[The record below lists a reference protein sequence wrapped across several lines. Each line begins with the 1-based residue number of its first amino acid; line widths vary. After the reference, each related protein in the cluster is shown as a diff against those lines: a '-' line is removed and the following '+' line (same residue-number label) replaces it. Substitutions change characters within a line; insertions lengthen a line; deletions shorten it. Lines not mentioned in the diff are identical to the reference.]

1 MDQSFRNKTISG
13 VIWKAMESGGNQAV
27 RFVISIVL
35 ARMLDPENYTTL
47 ALLLIFVNIA
57 DVFVKRGFST
67 SLVQRKDAD
76 NTDFSSVLWA
86 SLGIAAALYTALFFA
101 APAIARFYEEPLIA
115 PALRIVSVILF
126 SGAFNSVQSAIITR
140 KLEFRKLCMAT
151 LGATLVSGGVGIYMA
166 YAGYGVWALVV
177 QQMLGS
183 FSTVILLW
191 SLDRWKPAFVFSW
204 ERVKVLFDFG
214 WKLLVS
220 SLLDTG
226 YSSLSSLVIGKRYIG
241 DSLAFYN
248 RGRQYPDMVANNLT
262 NVALSV
268 LFPAYAIHQ
277 DDRPRVREMVRKTN
291 RSTALMIFPM
301 MAGLAAV
308 ATPFVR
314 VLLTDKWLPS
324 VPYLHLMCIVY
335 ALYPVEATDL
345 QAINALGRSDLYLKT
360 EIIKKIFGILAL
372 AVSVFAFST
381 PIAIAWAVV
390 LTAVFSMYVTM
401 VVMKRLFEYRWRD
414 QLWDMAPPILLSAV
428 MWGAV
433 YAVSL
438 LPFSE
443 LALLV
448 LEIVCGVAVY
458 LSLAVLL
465 KLESFQYLWQ
475 SMKAYLTKK
484 RNASETGD
492 GQNGPPDGEKA

>member
-1 MDQSFRNKTISG
+1 MDHSFRNKTISG

-27 RFVISIVL
+27 RFVISVVL

-86 SLGIAAALYTALFFA
+86 SLGIAGILYVALFFG

-166 YAGYGVWALVV
+166 YAGFGVWALVV

-183 FSTVILLW
+183 FATVALLW
-191 SLDRWKPAFVFSW
+191 SLDRWKPAFVFSL
-204 ERVKVLFDFG
+204 ERVKLLFGFG

-248 RGRQYPDMVANNLT
+248 RGRQYPDMVASNLT

-268 LFPAYAIHQ
+268 LFPAYAVHQ
-277 DDRPRVREMVRKTN
+277 DDTSRVRGMVRTTN

-301 MAGLAAV
+301 MAGLAAI

-324 VPYLHLMCIVY
+324 VPYLQMMCVVY

-360 EIIKKIFGILAL
+360 EIYKKIFGLLAF
-372 AVSVFAFST
+372 AVSVFAFTT
-381 PIAIAWAVV
+381 PLAIAWAVV
-390 LTAVFSMYVTM
+390 ATAVFSMLVTM
-401 VVMKRLFEYRWRD
+401 VVMKQLFQYRYRD
-414 QLWDMAPPILLSAV
+414 QLWDMTPPILLSGA
-428 MWGAV
+428 MWAAV

-438 LPFSE
+438 LPVGD
-443 LALLV
+443 LPKLI
-448 LEIVCGVAVY
+448 LEIVAGVAIY
-458 LSLAVLL
+458 LALAVLL
-465 KLESFQYLWQ
+465 KLESFTYLWN
-475 SMKAYLTKK
+475 SMKGYLSK
-484 RNASETGD
+484 RKDRSACEEAPADDPSN
-492 GQNGPPDGEKA
+492 GQL

>member
-1 MDQSFRNKTISG
+1 MDHSFRNKTISG

-27 RFVISIVL
+27 RFVISVVL

-67 SLVQRKDAD
+67 ALVQRKDAD

-86 SLGIAAALYTALFFA
+86 SLFIAGILYVALFFG
-101 APAIARFYEEPLIA
+101 APYIARFYEEPLIA

-126 SGAFNSVQSAIITR
+126 SGAYNSVQSAIITR

-151 LGATLVSGGVGIYMA
+151 LGATLVSGAVGIYMA
-166 YAGYGVWALVV
+166 YAGYGDWALVV

-183 FSTVILLW
+183 FATVVMLW
-191 SLDRWKPAFVFSW
+191 LLDRWKPALAFSM
-204 ERVKVLFDFG
+204 ERVKLLFGFG

-241 DSLAFYN
+241 DELAYYN
-248 RGRQYPDMVANNLT
+248 RGRQYPDMVASQLT
-262 NVALSV
+262 SVALSV
-268 LFPAYAIHQ
+268 LFPAYAAHQ
-277 DDRPRVREMVRKTN
+277 DDTARVREMVRKTN

-308 ATPFVR
+308 ATPFVS
-314 VLLTDKWLPS
+314 VLLTNKWLPS
-324 VPYLHLMCIVY
+324 VPYLQLMCIVY

-360 EIIKKIFGILAL
+360 EIIKKIFGLAAL
-372 AVSVFAFST
+372 AVSVFAFT
-381 PIAIAWAVV
+381 QPMAIAWAVV
-390 LTAVFSMYVTM
+390 ATAVFSMLVTM
-401 VVMKRLFEYRWRD
+401 VVMKQLFAYRYRD
-414 QLWDMAPPILLSAV
+414 QFWDMTPPLLLSAV
-428 MWGAV
+428 MWAAV

-438 LPFSE
+438 IAMPDLPSM
-443 LALLV
+443 LLQ
-448 LEIVCGVAVY
+448 IFCGVAIY
-458 LSLAVLL
+458 LGMAVLL
-465 KLESFQYLWQ
+465 KLESFTYLWQ
-475 SMKAYLTKK
+475 SMKGYFSK
-484 RNASETGD
+484 RKQTSEPENDETDPAEG
-492 GQNGPPDGEKA
+492 GQN

>member
-1 MDQSFRNKTISG
+1 MDHSFRNKTISG
-13 VIWKAMESGGNQAV
+13 VIWKTMESGGNQAV

-67 SLVQRKDAD
+67 ALVQRKDAD

-86 SLGIAAALYTALFFA
+86 SLAIAGILYAALFFG
-101 APAIARFYEEPLIA
+101 APYIARFYEEPLITT
-115 PALRIVSVILF
+115 ALRVVSVILF
-126 SGAFNSVQSAIITR
+126 SGAFNSIQSAIITR

-151 LGATLVSGGVGIYMA
+151 LGATLVSGAVGIYMA

-183 FSTVILLW
+183 FATVVMLW
-191 SLDRWKPAFVFSW
+191 LLDRWKPALVFSM
-204 ERVKVLFDFG
+204 ERVKLLFGFG

-241 DSLAFYN
+241 DELAYYN
-248 RGRQYPDMVANNLT
+248 RGRQYPDMVASQLT

-268 LFPAYAIHQ
+268 LFPAYAAHQ
-277 DDRPRVREMVRKTN
+277 DDTSRVREMVRKTN

-308 ATPFVR
+308 ATPFVS
-314 VLLTDKWLPS
+314 VLLTNKWLPS
-324 VPYLHLMCIVY
+324 VPYLQLMCIVY

-360 EIIKKIFGILAL
+360 EIIKKIFGLVAL
-372 AVSVFAFST
+372 AVSVFAFT
-381 PIAIAWAVV
+381 QPMAIAWAVV
-390 LTAVFSMYVTM
+390 FTAVFSMLVTM
-401 VVMKRLFEYRWRD
+401 VVMKQLFAYRYRD
-414 QLWDMAPPILLSAV
+414 QIWDMTPPILLSGI
-428 MWGAV
+428 MWAAV

-438 LPFSE
+438 IALPDLPSM
-443 LALLV
+443 LLQ
-448 LEIVCGVAVY
+448 IVCGVAIY
-458 LSLAVLL
+458 LAMAVLL
-465 KLESFQYLWQ
+465 KLESFTYLWQ
-475 SMKAYLTKK
+475 SMRGYFGK
-484 RNASETGD
+484 RKSKSESETDETDPAQG
-492 GQNGPPDGEKA
+492 GQN

>member
-1 MDQSFRNKTISG
+1 MDHSFRNKTISG

-27 RFVISIVL
+27 RFVISVVL
-35 ARMLDPENYTTL
+35 ARMLDPQNYTTL

-67 SLVQRKDAD
+67 ALVQRKDAD

-86 SLGIAAALYTALFFA
+86 SLAIAAILYIALFFG
-101 APAIARFYEEPLIA
+101 APSIARFYKEPLIT
-115 PALRIVSVILF
+115 PALRVVSVILF

-183 FSTVILLW
+183 FATVALLW
-191 SLDRWKPAFVFSW
+191 SLDRWKPVLVFSM
-204 ERVKVLFDFG
+204 ERIRLLFGFG

-248 RGRQYPDMVANNLT
+248 RGRQYPDMVASNLT

-268 LFPAYAIHQ
+268 LFPAYAAHQ
-277 DDRPRVREMVRKTN
+277 EDVSRVREMVRKTN

-314 VLLTDKWLPS
+314 VLLTDKWLMS
-324 VPYLHLMCIVY
+324 VPYLQMMCLVY
-335 ALYPVEATDL
+335 AFYPVEATDL

-360 EIIKKIFGILAL
+360 EIYKKIFGLLAL
-372 AVSVFAFST
+372 AVSVFAFTT
-381 PIAIAWAVV
+381 PLAISWAVV
-390 LTAVFSMYVTM
+390 ATAVFSMLVTM
-401 VVMKRLFEYRWRD
+401 VVMKRLFNYRYRD
-414 QLWDMAPPILLSAV
+414 QLWDMTPPLLLSGA
-428 MWGAV
+428 MWAAV
-433 YAVSL
+433 YGVSL
-438 LPFSE
+438 FAISE
-443 LALLV
+443 LPKLI

-458 LSLAVLL
+458 LALAVLC
-465 KLESFQYLWQ
+465 KLESFYYLWH
-475 SMKAYLTKK
+475 SMKAYFTKK
-484 RNASETGD
+484 KDESIPKEQAESLTED
-492 GQNGPPDGEKA
+492 KEE